1 MSTITIGVDL
11 AKSVFSACEMDATGH
26 VLRRQDL
33 RREPFGLWLAQQPV
47 GTVVAM
53 EACSEAHDWARRCL
67 AYKLQPRIIAA
78 QFVKPFRKGNKAKNN
93 RADAEAIDTAA
104 R

>member
-11 AKSVFSACEMDATGH
+11 AKSVFSVCELDGFGH

-33 RREPFGLWLAQQPV
+33 RREPFSLWLTQLPA

-53 EACSEAHDWARRCL
+53 EACSGAALLGTALLEVWPAATNHRRPVRHPVSQRT
-67 AYKLQPRIIAA
+67 ANEKRPR
-78 QFVKPFRKGNKAKNN
+78 
-93 RADAEAIDTAA
+93 
-104 R
+104 